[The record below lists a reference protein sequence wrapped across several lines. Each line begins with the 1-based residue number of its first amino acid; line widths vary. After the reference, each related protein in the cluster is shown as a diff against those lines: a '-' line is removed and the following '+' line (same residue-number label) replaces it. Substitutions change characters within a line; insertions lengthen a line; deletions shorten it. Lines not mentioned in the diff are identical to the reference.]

1 MSQLEVLA
9 FSFTGEIKPKIE
21 IKMEKK
27 TQKWSDFGD
36 FQLSEVRK
44 KNGNF
49 FLYFYI
55 LLSVCS
61 KENKSIKDLYFI
73 SGL

>member
-27 TQKWSDFGD
+27 TQK
-36 FQLSEVRK
+36 
-44 KNGNF
+44 
-49 FLYFYI
+49 
-55 LLSVCS
+55 
-61 KENKSIKDLYFI
+61 
-73 SGL
+73 